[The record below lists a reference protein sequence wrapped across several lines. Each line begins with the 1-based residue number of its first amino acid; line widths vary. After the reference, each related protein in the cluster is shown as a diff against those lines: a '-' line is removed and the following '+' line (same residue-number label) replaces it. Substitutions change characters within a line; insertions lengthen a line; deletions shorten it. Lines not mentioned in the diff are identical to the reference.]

1 MNQKS
6 AINFI
11 VSSSSIT
18 KAEISHYNGVTDVTA
33 ALLSV
38 ICTVLIIKCDE
49 KRKAKALTEQNA
61 TKHSQANL
69 YTRQMNLLITV
80 FAVSIIMLM
89 VNRSVVG
96 VAYRFQLPTANI
108 LIYIGCLSGKAII
121 LLLFLCVSGKQ
132 NIKIKLGTSKPN
144 DVNMAT

>member
-1 MNQKS
+1 FRPHIS
-6 AINFI
+6 IFSI
-11 VSSSSIT
+11 SSILC
-18 KAEISHYNGVTDVTA
+18 SGVTDVTA

-49 KRKAKALTEQNA
+49 RRKAKALTDQNA

-108 LIYIGCLSGKAII
+108 LIYIGKCLV
-121 LLLFLCVSGKQ
+121 L
-132 NIKIKLGTSKPN
+132 
-144 DVNMAT
+144 